1 MTSKKKLIYWLEVEK
16 SDKTIG
22 RYSIYE
28 KGRNIIIVNDSG
40 YEHLMHPSAKSI
52 EDEIRI
58 VFQSKVLKTILPGM
72 ER

>member
-16 SDKTIG
+16 IDKTIS

-28 KGRNIIIVNDSG
+28 KGRNIIIVNDNG

-58 VFQSKVLKTILPGM
+58 VFKSKVLKTIMPGM
-72 ER
+72 E